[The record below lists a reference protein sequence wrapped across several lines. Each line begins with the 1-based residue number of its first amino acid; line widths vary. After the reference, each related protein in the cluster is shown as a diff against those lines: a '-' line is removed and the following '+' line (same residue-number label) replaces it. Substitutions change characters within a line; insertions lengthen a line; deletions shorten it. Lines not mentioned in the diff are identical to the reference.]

1 MAQKGLL
8 TPNQILVALVTITLF
23 VPCIANFFV
32 IIKERGWKTALVIS
46 GLVIFIALLMGGI
59 VDWALKTFAIT
70 LIDGRTKIGKRSK

>member
-32 IIKERGWKTALVIS
+32 IIKERGWKTALVIV
-46 GLVIFIALLMGGI
+46 GVVIFIALFIGGI
-59 VDWALKTFAIT
+59 VNWILSIC
-70 LIDGRTKIGKRSK
+70 